1 MDQFPLYFSIGREH
15 ILDLGQ
21 GLDHI
26 LFVIALVAAARP
38 AEWKKIL
45 ILITA
50 FTIGHSLTL
59 AMATLELVNPPV
71 PLVEFLIV
79 ATILFTSLYNVF
91 SSTTSLGENAFI
103 HYGLT
108 LFFGLI
114 HGLGFSTMLRAV
126 LAGSDA
132 IMWPLLAFNLGLE
145 FGQIIVVV
153 LFSLLAF
160 ISVEMAGAGRREW
173 KIAISSAIAGMS
185 LMLLTDRF
193 NSLFQ
198 H

>member
-1 MDQFPLYFSIGREH
+1 MEQFPLYFGIGKDH
-15 ILDLGQ
+15 ILDFGQ

-38 AEWKKIL
+38 AEWKRIL

-50 FTIGHSLTL
+50 FTVGHSLTL
-59 AMATLELVNPPV
+59 ALATLKLVTPPV

-79 ATILFTSLYNVF
+79 VTILVTALYNVF
-91 SSTTSLGENAFI
+91 SSSSGVDRNAYI

-114 HGLGFSTMLRAV
+114 HGMGFSTMLRAV
-126 LAGSDA
+126 LAGSDQIA
-132 IMWPLLAFNLGLE
+132 LPLLAFNLGLE
-145 FGQIIVVV
+145 FGQIIVVA
-153 LFSLLAF
+153 LFSVLAF
-160 ISVEMAGAGRREW
+160 ISVEVAGAGRREW
-173 KIAISSAIAGMS
+173 KIAVSSAIAGMS

-193 NSLFQ
+193 QAL
-198 H
+198 